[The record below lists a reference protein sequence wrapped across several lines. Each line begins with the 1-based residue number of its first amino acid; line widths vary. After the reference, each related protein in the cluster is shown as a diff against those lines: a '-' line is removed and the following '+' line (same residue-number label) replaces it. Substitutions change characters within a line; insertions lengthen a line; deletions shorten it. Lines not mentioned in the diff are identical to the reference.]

1 LTILIFGATGGVGA
15 NLARRLTQSGHTV
28 HLSGRDESRLQALA
42 EELSSPATA
51 GDILDEGVVEDV
63 VAAAA
68 GAPLTGLVYAVGS
81 ITLKPIGRTTDDDM
95 LRDFSLNAL
104 GAARAIRAA
113 LPALKQADS
122 PSIVLFSTVA
132 ASRGFASHTSIA
144 MAKGAVEGLTRTL
157 AAELSPR
164 IRVNCIAPSLTRT
177 PLTASLLASEKAE
190 DSLARAHPMNRIGE
204 ADDIAAMAAFLLS
217 DQSGWITGQSLA
229 VDGGRSTLA

>member
-1 LTILIFGATGGVGA
+1 MTILIFGATGGVGA
-15 NLARRLTQSGHTV
+15 NLARRLTRSGRTV
-28 HLSGRDESRLQALA
+28 HLSGRDEERLQALA
-42 EELSSPATA
+42 EELSGPATA
-51 GDILDEGVVEDV
+51 GDILDDGVVEDV
-63 VAAAA
+63 VAAA
-68 GAPLTGLVYAVGS
+68 GTPLTGLVYAVGS

-113 LPALKQADS
+113 LPALKQADT

-132 ASRGFASHTSIA
+132 ASLGFASHASIA